1 MRFFEK
7 FIKLPLKRVNRYL
20 IHTMRPG
27 NERYNSN
34 ELFKTIFEDEQV
46 TAAAYFQFQCQF
58 LTNKITKLVDDF
70 LNFQSLLES
79 SIRP

>member
-1 MRFFEK
+1 MK
-7 FIKLPLKRVNRYL
+7 YI
-20 IHTMRPG
+20 
-27 NERYNSN
+27 NSN

-46 TAAAYFQFQCQF
+46 TAAAYFRFQCQF

>member
-1 MRFFEK
+1 MK
-7 FIKLPLKRVNRYL
+7 GI
-20 IHTMRPG
+20 TD
-27 NERYNSN
+27 SN

-46 TAAAYFQFQCQF
+46 TAAAYFRFQCQF
-58 LTNKITKLVDDF
+58 LTNKITKLVEDF